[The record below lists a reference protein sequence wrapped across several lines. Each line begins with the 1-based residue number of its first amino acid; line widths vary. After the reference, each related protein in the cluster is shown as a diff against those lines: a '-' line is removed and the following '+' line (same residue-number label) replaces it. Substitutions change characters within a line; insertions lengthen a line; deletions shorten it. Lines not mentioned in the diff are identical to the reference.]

1 MKEKS
6 SIFMNIRKFANDRLR
21 KTNRVLVKVVNVDT
35 IQRTKKKKKGA
46 VSSRVRGNL
55 PPAVRRF

>member
-1 MKEKS
+1 MKEKP

-21 KTNRVLVKVVNVDT
+21 KTNSVLVKVVNVDT
-35 IQRTKKKKKGA
+35 VPRTKKKKKP
-46 VSSRVRGNL
+46 VVNSRSRGKL